1 MSSHTADASRFQYL
15 PDRIWR
21 ARHAYFDEKQRPDDL
36 VDPLLLN
43 SWQRCESHGR
53 SHADHVVF
61 DPVERHARALLL
73 ERHRELLAHAATEL
87 DALAQALSDAG
98 YAVLMTNAQGQ
109 VIAVAGA
116 LDRRSSPLQ
125 QAFRI
130 GVNVSEAAIGT
141 SAMSLAIAE
150 QRLSR
155 VLGPEHFFADNQLF
169 HCCAAPVFGPDG
181 ALVATVDITR
191 DTPGLDASAMLL
203 TKACA
208 RKIEQRLFDTQGAFV
223 KLALELGDTGGTARI
238 AFDAEGRWVASSHA
252 ARQLIAPAPH
262 LHDVQFEQ
270 VFEGSFSDFVSNA
283 RKGTG
288 QVLLRLRG
296 GIRLRG
302 ELLVGSAASS
312 PRRDATPIAAGQATP
327 QAAAPAKLPADIR
340 RAVLALDAG
349 IPVLITGPTG
359 AGKEVT
365 ARSVHDHTRRAQGPF
380 LPINCGA
387 LPAEL
392 IAAELFGYAPG
403 AFTGAKRSGSIGKI
417 EAANH
422 GTVLLDEIGD
432 MPLDLQ
438 AALLRVLDTGEV
450 LPVGAHRA
458 VRADVRFVCA
468 THHDLRERVLAGRF
482 REDLYYRLAG
492 CIVNVPALRER
503 SDFDA
508 VVDSV
513 CGQIGVD
520 PLRLSAP
527 LRCELAARPWPGNV
541 RQLKHA
547 IGLAAALT
555 PAQAPLRLEDFPS
568 TDILGDAVNEK
579 KPLKAP
585 SARHGEPA
593 ERGVRTWQVA
603 QQSAIAEALAQT
615 QGNVTAA
622 AALLGIGRATLYRKL
637 AKH

>member
-1 MSSHTADASRFQYL
+1 MSHHADASRFQYL

-21 ARHAYFDEKQRPDDL
+21 ARHAYFDEKRLPEDL

-43 SWQRCESHGR
+43 SWQRCERHGR
-53 SHADHVVF
+53 SHAEHVVF
-61 DPVERHARALLL
+61 DPVERHARTLLL
-73 ERHRELLAHAATEL
+73 ERHRELLLHAAPEL

-98 YAVLMTNAQGQ
+98 YAVLMTDAQGQ
-109 VIAVAGA
+109 VIAVAGQ
-116 LDRRSSPLQ
+116 LDRRSSPVQ

-191 DTPGLDASAMLL
+191 DTPGLDTGAVLL

-208 RKIEQRLFDTQGAFV
+208 RQIEQRLFDTQGAFV
-223 KLALELGDTGGTARI
+223 KLALDLGELGGTARI
-238 AFDAEGRWVASSHA
+238 AFDADGRWVASSSC
-252 ARQLIAPAPH
+252 ARQLIAQAPH
-262 LHDVQFEQ
+262 AHDLQFEQ
-270 VFEGSFSDFVSNA
+270 VFEGSFNELVSSA

-302 ELLVGSAASS
+302 ELLDGSAASS
-312 PRRDATPIAAGQATP
+312 VRSAAVREAPGIAAVQGRAV
-327 QAAAPAKLPADIR
+327 AKLPVDVR

-365 ARSVHDHTRRAQGPF
+365 ARAVHDHTQRAQGPF

-403 AFTGAKRSGSIGKI
+403 AFTGAKRGGSIGKI

-458 VRADVRFVCA
+458 VRADVRFICA
-468 THHDLRERVLAGRF
+468 THRDLRERVLAGRF

-492 CIVNVPALRER
+492 CIVNVPALRGR
-503 SDFDA
+503 PDFDA
-508 VVDSV
+508 VIDSV
-513 CGQIGVD
+513 CGQLGVD
-520 PLRLSAP
+520 PARLDAP
-527 LRCELAARPWPGNV
+527 LRRELAARPWPGNV

-555 PAQAPLRLEDFPS
+555 AAQAPLRLEDFPS
-568 TDILGDAVNEK
+568 TDLLASEAANDQ
-579 KPLKAP
+579 PP
-585 SARHGEPA
+585 SGEPVDKP
-593 ERGVRTWQVA
+593 VRTLELT
-603 QQSAIAEALAQT
+603 QQHAIAEAMAQT

-622 AALLGIGRATLYRKL
+622 ATLLGIGRATLYRKL
-637 AKH
+637 GKLAKH